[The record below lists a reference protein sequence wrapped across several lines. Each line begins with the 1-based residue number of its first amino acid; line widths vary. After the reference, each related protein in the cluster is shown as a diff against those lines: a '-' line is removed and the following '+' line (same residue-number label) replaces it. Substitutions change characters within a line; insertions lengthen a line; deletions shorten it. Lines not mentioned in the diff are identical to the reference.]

1 MKTKDEVI
9 STIEIALELE
19 KGSLNIDTRM
29 GSIEQ
34 WDSLGHLTILSSLD
48 VLFDG
53 LIGPISNISEA
64 QSVEDILNILIENK
78 LIDNE
83 LDILNRFPRKMIQHF
98 IYTLHIGIVKIYHH
112 FVWFIRLIFLLYQS

>member
-34 WDSLGHLTILSSLD
+34 WDSLGHFSFLMSIEESYNFKFSIEQMPKVTTINQILEIVNNLD
-48 VLFDG
+48 HD
-53 LIGPISNISEA
+53 
-64 QSVEDILNILIENK
+64 
-78 LIDNE
+78 
-83 LDILNRFPRKMIQHF
+83 
-98 IYTLHIGIVKIYHH
+98 
-112 FVWFIRLIFLLYQS
+112 

>member
-1 MKTKDEVI
+1 MKTKDVVI
-9 STIEIALELE
+9 STIEIALELQ

-34 WDSLGHLTILSSLD
+34 WDSLGHLSILSSLD
-48 VLFDG
+48 ILFDG

-78 LIDNE
+78 LIN
-83 LDILNRFPRKMIQHF
+83 
-98 IYTLHIGIVKIYHH
+98 
-112 FVWFIRLIFLLYQS
+112 S

>member
-1 MKTKDEVI
+1 MKSKDEVI

-48 VLFDG
+48 VLFGG

-64 QSVEDILNILIENK
+64 QSVKDILNILIENK
-78 LIDNE
+78 LIN
-83 LDILNRFPRKMIQHF
+83 I
-98 IYTLHIGIVKIYHH
+98 
-112 FVWFIRLIFLLYQS
+112 

>member
-1 MKTKDEVI
+1 MKSKDEVI
-9 STIEIALELE
+9 STIEIALELK

-78 LIDNE
+78 LIN
-83 LDILNRFPRKMIQHF
+83 
-98 IYTLHIGIVKIYHH
+98 
-112 FVWFIRLIFLLYQS
+112 S

>member
-34 WDSLGHLTILSSLD
+34 WDSLGHLNILSSLD

-78 LIDNE
+78 LIN
-83 LDILNRFPRKMIQHF
+83 
-98 IYTLHIGIVKIYHH
+98 
-112 FVWFIRLIFLLYQS
+112 S

>member
-1 MKTKDEVI
+1 MKSKDEVI

-34 WDSLGHLTILSSLD
+34 WDSLGHLNILSSLD

-64 QSVEDILNILIENK
+64 QSVKDILNILIENK
-78 LIDNE
+78 LIN
-83 LDILNRFPRKMIQHF
+83 
-98 IYTLHIGIVKIYHH
+98 
-112 FVWFIRLIFLLYQS
+112 S

>member
-1 MKTKDEVI
+1 MLNKIIMNYGELKKII
-9 STIEIALELE
+9 SL
-19 KGSLNIDTRM
+19 
-29 GSIEQ
+29 SIKIPLKKINDNASAKKHEE

-78 LIDNE
+78 LIN
-83 LDILNRFPRKMIQHF
+83 
-98 IYTLHIGIVKIYHH
+98 
-112 FVWFIRLIFLLYQS
+112 S

>member
-1 MKTKDEVI
+1 MKSKDEVI

-64 QSVEDILNILIENK
+64 QSVEDILNTLIENK
-78 LIDNE
+78 LIN
-83 LDILNRFPRKMIQHF
+83 
-98 IYTLHIGIVKIYHH
+98 
-112 FVWFIRLIFLLYQS
+112 S

>member
-34 WDSLGHLTILSSLD
+34 WDSLGHLNILSSLD

-64 QSVEDILNILIENK
+64 QSVKDILNILIENK
-78 LIDNE
+78 LIN
-83 LDILNRFPRKMIQHF
+83 
-98 IYTLHIGIVKIYHH
+98 
-112 FVWFIRLIFLLYQS
+112 S